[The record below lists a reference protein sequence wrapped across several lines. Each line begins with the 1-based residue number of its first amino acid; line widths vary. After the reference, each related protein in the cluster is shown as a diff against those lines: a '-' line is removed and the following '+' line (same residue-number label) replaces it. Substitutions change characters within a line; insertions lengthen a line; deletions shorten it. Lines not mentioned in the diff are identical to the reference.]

1 MSLDEG
7 MRVKLKSE
15 VVSPFRRFRQFI
27 LFGVLA
33 SAGLGTFTAVPQL
46 LITLNNPENPKIPLE
61 TAYQNVAVDVL
72 GLLGSAYFLF
82 KDFTTEAETIEK
94 FTEREKKATEKLTS
108 SEATEQED
116 FLSQLPVEIQINEK
130 DENVTRVVP
139 LGDLQSKGKQ
149 NVIIVTGKKAF
160 VKDAVISARI
170 EGVNLFT
177 EYNTMV
183 VPVISEQEEQ
193 LDDID
198 KKLSKGFGAAA
209 GKEEMLSAPYF
220 GKPMQV
226 NVWLEFLKTEIK
238 KAENQGTKNALKE
251 GLVLVLNRNG
261 KVTRRGLGLPP
272 WKVLVDELE
281 NAERQ
286 AAKKKLTS

>member
-209 GKEEMLSAPYF
+209 GK
-220 GKPMQV
+220 
-226 NVWLEFLKTEIK
+226 
-238 KAENQGTKNALKE
+238 
-251 GLVLVLNRNG
+251 
-261 KVTRRGLGLPP
+261 
-272 WKVLVDELE
+272 
-281 NAERQ
+281 
-286 AAKKKLTS
+286 